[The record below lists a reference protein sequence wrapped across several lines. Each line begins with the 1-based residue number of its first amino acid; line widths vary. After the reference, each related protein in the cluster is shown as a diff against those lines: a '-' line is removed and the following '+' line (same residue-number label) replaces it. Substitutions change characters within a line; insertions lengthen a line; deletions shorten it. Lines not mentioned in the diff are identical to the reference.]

1 MLSLSRIIFSWNF
14 QGFVNSLLVV
24 QFSRYSL
31 CIIGLVRLSAAVI
44 FSWQLK
50 YYIISLRPCQYLFWN
65 FFKKVFRSFDI
76 RRLFSTALILYHNFS
91 LLSIPFFKVFQKVFA
106 VIFFRPYRVSL
117 FIISLL
123 SPFVNTFLPLFS
135 TSPYITIA
143 SPFCGVPVVA
153 YAQ

>member
-1 MLSLSRIIFSWNF
+1 MLSLSRIIFLELFKGLLIRYLLFNF
-14 QGFVNSLLVV
+14 QGTLT
-24 QFSRYSL
+24 
-31 CIIGLVRLSAAVI
+31 CIIGLVRMSVAVI

-65 FFKKVFRSFDI
+65 FFKKIFRSFDI

-123 SPFVNTFLPLFS
+123 PPFVNTFFQKICIIFS
-135 TSPYITIA
+135 FRHSA
-143 SPFCGVPVVA
+143 L
-153 YAQ
+153 